1 MFCASIVPQSQL
13 IICSCKMTKKQ
24 PVTSFTDLLDD
35 EHRALL
41 TTSGADLLQKI
52 GIDTARTAVL
62 DVLSGRNLR
71 DSTEMLTRRRL
82 TLLSVASIQ
91 MLLKGSSIQKDF
103 VLKLPEIAERI
114 LAQKRLSK
122 DERWMAQ
129 WVLGLNDK
137 ASQNVLR
144 DDASLLT
151 EYRKR
156 FESIYDE
163 TILKTIAEYG
173 ELNGTITVSNKVHVD
188 LSWKFMLYLLGMI
201 GAQTLTIRGSEKSVY
216 GKLFERLVLGSLLH
230 ILGFEYTGTNSA
242 VKFRREF
249 WLSSQGERR
258 ESDAT
263 ALWEAGKGARF
274 DIGFIGRGNPEI
286 SLDKVTRF
294 AREVDLGR
302 ATWYMA
308 TIIIVDRIGRGSKIK
323 SLARKADGDIVQ
335 MSMAYWPQEVANILH
350 ERMGF
355 EHPLVKMPRTE
366 IKNYLAEAVKTV
378 PLESFLTN
386 QD

>member
-1 MFCASIVPQSQL
+1 M
-13 IICSCKMTKKQ
+13 
-24 PVTSFTDLLDD
+24 PV
-35 EHRALL
+35 
-41 TTSGADLLQKI
+41 
-52 GIDTARTAVL
+52 VL

-71 DSTEMLTRRRL
+71 DSTEMLTRQRL
-82 TLLSVASIQ
+82 ALINAATVQ
-91 MLLKGSSIQKDF
+91 MLLKGSAVQSNF
-103 VLKLPEIAERI
+103 VEKLPEIAERI
-114 LAQKRLSK
+114 MAQKRLSK
-122 DERWMAQ
+122 DERWIAQ
-129 WVLGLNDK
+129 WILGLTDK

-144 DDASLLT
+144 DDASLLA

-156 FESIYDE
+156 YE
-163 TILKTIAEYG
+163 TIYKNTIAEAIIQYG
-173 ELNGTITVSNKVHVD
+173 TLGGKITLNDEYVSD

-216 GKLFERLVLGSLLH
+216 GKLFERLVLGSILH

-242 VKFRREF
+242 TKFRREF

-294 AREVDLGR
+294 AREIELGR
-302 ATWYMA
+302 STWYMA

-323 SLARKADGDIVQ
+323 NLALKADGNIVQ
-335 MSMAYWPQEVANILH
+335 MSMAYWPKEVAGILN
-350 ERMGF
+350 ERLGF

-366 IKNYLAEAVKTV
+366 IKSYLSEAIKTV
-378 PLESFLTN
+378 PLESFLPN
-386 QD
+386 QE